1 MTTPRRPA
9 RSVRRTDDITVLHVG
24 DDSAVRDSL
33 AESVEREDER
43 ITVQVATDARE
54 ALERVSEG
62 RVDCIVSDYEMP
74 KRDGIDLLAAVRED
88 DPALPFILF
97 TDSGSERVASEAISA
112 GVTEYLRKESNG
124 NQYALL
130 ADRIVKAV
138 EEYHVTDAAER
149 QRDVCRAGQEIADIG
164 FWAYDIET
172 ETLYSSE
179 GLLEL
184 CGLAQ
189 QTDCQKE
196 QLFDYYH
203 PDDRPDIRDAFT
215 RAIETGESFDL
226 ELRLIDDDGG
236 HERWVRTRGEPQTKD
251 GDTVRVRGAI
261 QDITEHKEQKRD
273 LREDRNRYRD
283 FVEHATDVITVADTD
298 GTIQYESPA
307 VERIFGY
314 TPGERVGEQVF
325 EYIHPDDR
333 QRVLGQFTEFVSQE
347 PDTAERVEFRYERAD
362 GSYRWIES
370 IGTDRTD
377 TVIDGVV
384 VYSRDITD
392 RKERE
397 REIQQLTDRLK
408 LAVDG
413 AGLGIWDWDM
423 TTDEVEFNDQWAE
436 MLGYSPDELRAHM
449 DAWEKRVHPEDVDAV
464 QAALEK
470 HIRDDTDLYDTEH
483 RMRTADGGWKWIR
496 DVGRIVERDDD
507 GDPLRAVGIHLDIDE
522 RKAHEQEVERARREL
537 RQIIDLIPDLVF
549 AKNREGEYLL
559 ANEAT
564 AELYGTTRQDIE
576 GRKEQDVIP
585 EPADS
590 AEFRQDDLAVI
601 ESGEPTYVPEEE
613 ITTADGETR
622 ILQTRKIPF
631 DIPGSDEEAVL
642 GYARDVT
649 DLKQRERDLERRNR
663 QLDKFARIVSHDLR
677 NPLEVATG
685 RLELAR
691 QTCASPHLDDIETAL
706 DRIDTIIADTLAL
719 ARLGQTIN
727 EKQDVDLKAR
737 AEECWESVNTARASF
752 DPPESVRM
760 QADPDRL
767 KHVCENLFRNAIEHG
782 GEGVTVSVDRLE
794 DGFAVTDDGS
804 GLPENVDI
812 FEPGATT
819 SADGN
824 GFGLAIVEEIVTAHG
839 WDIHATESE
848 DGGARFEIT
857 GITLRET
864 GET

>member
-1 MTTPRRPA
+1 MATPRRPA
-9 RSVRRTDDITVLHVG
+9 QNICRTDEITVLYVDG
-24 DDSAVRDSL
+24 DAATSHSL

-43 ITVQVATDARE
+43 ITVLTATDARG
-54 ALERVSEG
+54 ALDQFADG
-62 RVDCIVSDYEMP
+62 GADCIVSDYEMP
-74 KRDGIDLLAAVRED
+74 KRDGIDLLKSVRED
-88 DPALPFILF
+88 DPDLPFILF

-112 GVTEYLRKESNG
+112 GVTDYLRKESSG
-124 NQYALL
+124 DQYALL
-130 ADRIVKAV
+130 ADRIVDAV
-138 EEYHVTDAAER
+138 DEYRAAGTVER

-164 FWAYDIET
+164 FWEYDVEAET
-172 ETLYSSE
+172 VYTSE
-179 GLLEL
+179 GLLGL
-184 CGLAQ
+184 CGVAAQ
-189 QTDCQKE
+189 PDLRKE
-196 QLFDYYH
+196 QLFDSYY
-203 PDDRPDIRDAFT
+203 PDDRPAIRDAFD
-215 RAIETGESFDL
+215 RAVEAGESFDL
-226 ELRLIDDDGG
+226 ELRLIDDDG
-236 HERWVRTRGEPQTKD
+236 HERWVRTQGEPRIKD
-251 GDTVRVRGAI
+251 GDTVRVRGSV
-261 QDITEHKEQKRD
+261 QDVTEHKAQKRD
-273 LREDRNRYRD
+273 LREDRDRYRH
-283 FVEHATDVITVADTD
+283 FVERATDVITVADTD
-298 GTIQYESPA
+298 GTIRYESPA

-314 TPGERVGEQVF
+314 PPEERVGDPVF
-325 EYIHPDDR
+325 EYVHPDDR
-333 QRVLGQFTEFVSQE
+333 QRVLSQFRELVDRE
-347 PDTAERVEFRYERAD
+347 ADTAERIEFRYEGVD

-370 IGTDRTD
+370 IGTDRTE
-377 TVIDGVV
+377 TVINGVV

-397 REIQQLTDRLK
+397 REIQQLTERLK

-436 MLGYSPDELRAHM
+436 ILGYTPDEIEPHL
-449 DAWEKRVHPEDVDAV
+449 DAWEKRVHPEDADPV
-464 QAALEK
+464 QAALKE
-470 HIRDDTDLYDTEH
+470 HIRDGTDFYETEH
-483 RMRTADGGWKWIR
+483 RMRTADGDWKWIR
-496 DVGRIVERDDD
+496 DIGRIVERDDD
-507 GDPLRAVGIHLDIDE
+507 GTPLRAVGVHLDIDE
-522 RKAHEQEVERARREL
+522 RKAHEQELERARREL

-559 ANEAT
+559 ANEAA
-564 AELYGTTRQDIE
+564 AELYGTTRENIE

-585 EPADS
+585 DPAD
-590 AEFRQDDLAVI
+590 AEEFRQDDLEVI
-601 ESGEPTYVPEEE
+601 ESGEPKYIPEEE

-631 DIPGSDEEAVL
+631 EVPGRDEEAVL

-649 DLKQRERDLERRNR
+649 DLKQRERDLKRRNQ

-677 NPLEVATG
+677 NPLEVASG

-691 QTCASPHLDDIETAL
+691 QTCGSPHLDDIETAL

-727 EKQDVDLKAR
+727 EKQDIDLRAR
-737 AEECWESVNTARASF
+737 AEECWDSVETAGASF
-752 DPPESVRM
+752 DPPESVTIR
-760 QADPDRL
+760 ADPDRL

-794 DGFAVTDDGS
+794 DGFAITDDGS
-804 GLPENVDI
+804 GLPEDVDI

-857 GITLRET
+857 DVDLRET
-864 GET
+864 GER